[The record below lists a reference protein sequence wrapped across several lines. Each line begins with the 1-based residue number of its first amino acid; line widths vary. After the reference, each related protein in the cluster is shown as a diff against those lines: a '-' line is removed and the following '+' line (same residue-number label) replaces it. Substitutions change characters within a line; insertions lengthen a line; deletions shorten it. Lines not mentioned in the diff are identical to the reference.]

1 MLRISFEGY
10 EFGFKCFEFGLNGYS
25 NASNLL
31 WIFRI
36 CIRMLRIPFECLDF
50 AFENPFELFKFAFEC
65 LSNGWSL
72 HWNASNP
79 FSSSSN
85 LDSNASNPFRVIRIL
100 IGMLR
105 MSLWVVQIWIRM
117 LRIPFGWFEFAIK
130 CFESCSK
137 GSNLHSNAWNLVR
150 MVTICIRM
158 FWIFFEWLELTF
170 MVLILFEWLDA
181 STPFRMVKICIE
193 CFESLSNGSNFQS
206 NPSNSYRMVRIRML
220 RITLE
225 GFKFGF

>member
-1 MLRISFEGY
+1 MPFEWL
-10 EFGFKCFEFGLNGYS
+10 EFALECFESIFEWFKFGFECFKSLSSYS
-25 NASNLL
+25 N
-31 WIFRI
+31 F
-36 CIRMLRIPFECLDF
+36 D
-50 AFENPFELFKFAFEC
+50 
-65 LSNGWSL
+65 
-72 HWNASNP
+72 WNASNV
-79 FSSSSN
+79 FVSGSN
-85 LDSNASNPFRVIRIL
+85 LDSNTLNPFRVVRIL
-100 IGMLR
+100 
-105 MSLWVVQIWIRM
+105 IRM

-137 GSNLHSNAWNLVR
+137 GSNLHSNAWNLVP

-193 CFESLSNGSNFQS
+193 CFESLSNGSNFQL

-225 GFKFGF
+225 GFEFGF